1 MEEINLTKLLFN
13 KLRCTESVSNIFEL
27 NEKLTNKTLK
37 IRDFNQ
43 EFEWTSK
50 KSTYYIESIMLNLE
64 CQSLVLFKDKD
75 FYYICDGFH
84 RIQSISKFVNNKLK
98 LTPSGLEYFTG
109 LSGKKFNQIEP
120 ETYQKSFQKNIYL
133 KMKIYEYTDTEKSLT
148 NDERREIIK
157 YLYYIYNNCTKLELV
172 DIQRAEYFDDD
183 INILLKCCVKHND

>member
-1 MEEINLTKLLFN
+1 MGAKEMEEINLTKLLFN

-84 RIQSISKFVNNKLK
+84 RI
-98 LTPSGLEYFTG
+98 
-109 LSGKKFNQIEP
+109 
-120 ETYQKSFQKNIYL
+120 
-133 KMKIYEYTDTEKSLT
+133 
-148 NDERREIIK
+148 
-157 YLYYIYNNCTKLELV
+157 
-172 DIQRAEYFDDD
+172 
-183 INILLKCCVKHND
+183 